1 MRGARRSR
9 GTRRSRAAASRAG
22 SARREPRARI
32 PTVRGASRTRDE
44 GSREA
49 GAKAKGRRTAARRAR
64 DRAARARR
72 NGRSA
77 RREPRARRARK
88 RASSRRAGETRGWKT
103 LVLRDRFSAPERTPG
118 PPAPPRARTVPRRDR
133 DRANVPDRA
142 ANVELLTLRA
152 RRCVAARARRAE
164 KREHGQKKRDRLFE
178 KQNTR
183 VCSGYWCPYTGRR
196 ESNDRF
202 RGGGGCLRRRGGR
215 RAGARAPAAVAL
227 DGEEGPEVDRG
238 HARAG
243 RARWGE
249 GARASEVCG
258 VRHARKGRPVDVE
271 S

>member
-1 MRGARRSR
+1 VKKNGAKGKRNKDHGGTARLYPMPARASKNGRRRSP
-9 GTRRSRAAASRAG
+9 GT
-22 SARREPRARI
+22 P
-32 PTVRGASRTRDE
+32 
-44 GSREA
+44 
-49 GAKAKGRRTAARRAR
+49 GR
-64 DRAARARR
+64 
-72 NGRSA
+72 
-77 RREPRARRARK
+77 RRARK
-88 RASSRRAGETRGWKT
+88 TGGHQDGAGKNARGGRPF
-103 LVLRDRFSAPERTPG
+103 VLRDRFSAPERTPG